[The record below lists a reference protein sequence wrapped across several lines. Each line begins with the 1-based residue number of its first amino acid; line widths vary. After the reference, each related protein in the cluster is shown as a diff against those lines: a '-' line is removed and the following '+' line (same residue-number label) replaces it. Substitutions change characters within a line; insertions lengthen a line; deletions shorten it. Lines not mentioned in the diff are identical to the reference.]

1 MFYANF
7 NYGGHCWLGDFL
19 VKELDKRVIFKEVQ
33 GDEKV

>member
-1 MFYANF
+1 MFFANL
-7 NYGGHCWLGDFL
+7 NYGEQSCLGDFL